1 MFNKKKTVTL
11 DDLLPKNE
19 NMRYF
24 IGAVGFLCAMGAVIE
39 IASRTTAAAIEAL

>member
-19 NMRYF
+19 SMRYF
-24 IGAVGFLCAMGAVIE
+24 IGALGFICAMGAVIE
-39 IASRTTAAAIEAL
+39 IASRTTSAAIEAL

>member
-19 NMRYF
+19 SLRYF
-24 IGAVGFLCAMGAVIE
+24 IGAFGFICAMGAVIE
-39 IASRTTAAAIEAL
+39 IASRTTSAAIEAL

>member
-19 NMRYF
+19 SMRYF
-24 IGAVGFLCAMGAVIE
+24 IGVFGFLCAMGAVME
-39 IASRTTAAAIEAL
+39 IASRTTSAAIEAL